1 MQLSKYLTFCIILI
15 LFSLSIHSQEQ
26 FQLAYS
32 LKDIENNE
40 LKDVLVEITA
50 INKDTGEEYTL
61 TSYITEN
68 EISINRETGNYKII
82 VKIDN
87 LDTNGKDFY
96 YNEDIRLDKDTR
108 KEALLFSTGTL
119 RGTVLDNLDNI
130 VKADLRFECSKNY
143 GEEKPKSTDKYGFFT
158 INYMP
163 IGNCRIIASKGDTV
177 GLSDVIIEEGKVAEI
192 QIKLN
197 ESKKSSLFI
206 YILIIF
212 VVILLIILLSKI
224 KRKVKIS
231 KPKNKKEKIIS
242 KRANDIMKTLNE
254 KELSVV
260 NLLLQNKYKSTQAT
274 IMHNTQIPKT
284 TLIRVIDSLQNKKII
299 EIETLGKLKKVNLT
313 NWFLDK

>member
-1 MQLSKYLTFCIILI
+1 MQLFRYLTYCIILVAL
-15 LFSLSIHSQEQ
+15 LFSVYAQEQ
-26 FQLAYS
+26 FQLTYS

-68 EISINRETGNYKII
+68 EISINRETGSYQII
-82 VKIDN
+82 IKVDN
-87 LDTNGKDFY
+87 LDTDGKDSY
-96 YNEDIRLDKDTR
+96 YNEDIRLDKDTQ
-108 KEALLFSTGTL
+108 KEALLLSTGTL
-119 RGTVLDNLDNI
+119 RGTVFDNLDNI

-163 IGNCRIIASKGDTV
+163 IGICRIIASKSNTI
-177 GLSDVIIEEGKVAEI
+177 GLSNIIIEEGKVAEI
-192 QIKLN
+192 QIRLS
-197 ESKKSSLFI
+197 ESKKSNLFM

-212 VVILLIILLSKI
+212 VVILLILLLSKI
-224 KRKVKIS
+224 KRKAKIS
-231 KPKNKKEKIIS
+231 KPKDKKEKIIS
-242 KRANDIMKTLNE
+242 KRTNDIMKTLNE

-260 NLLLQNKYKSTQAT
+260 NFLLQNNNKSTQAT

-284 TLIRVIDSLQNKKII
+284 TLIRILDSLQNKRII
-299 EIETLGKLKKVNLT
+299 EIATVGKLKKVNLT
-313 NWFLDK
+313 SWFLGK